1 MTFEYYD
8 EKLKDYC
15 HVVIRR
21 NISGRINK
29 EKETR
34 MLRKISEW
42 RDVAIAVLP

>member
-1 MTFEYYD
+1 MTFEDYD
-8 EKLKDYC
+8 KKLTDYC
-15 HVVIRR
+15 HAVIRR